1 MSRAGG
7 KRPGERSWKLTDK
20 KVYIVS
26 LYRNLGVTGGI
37 PLVLGA
43 AYVTVAT
50 ASNFCG
56 AILLDKVGRKPLF
69 SASHSCSSSLHASNL
84 C

>member
-1 MSRAGG
+1 MEAN
-7 KRPGERSWKLTDK
+7 WI
-20 KVYIVS
+20 VYIVS
-26 LYRNLGVTGGI
+26 LYQNLGVTGGI

-50 ASNFCG
+50 ISNFCG

-69 SASHSCSSSLHASNL
+69 STCHILRRSFSPSTMLTLDHP
-84 C
+84 